1 MSWNGLNTATAAGRQ
16 VNSNLEHQSWIESSN
31 GHCWPAEP
39 STSDS
44 ISPGPWTV
52 LSLGNTALVAT
63 LLHTSTNPN
72 PTPTV
77 GNSQICIFGHFW
89 PPQKSHLE
97 RPEKKSGHSEAIF
110 FAIFGAKSIIS
121 LGTLINLTSI
131 DKYVFWNILMQMC
144 ELTTIGVGLGLVEH
158 PDPVPLVNVQLWETR
173 AYKFW
178 RFFESFFWDYTFHIR
193 SQEITYALLKFQ
205 GSIWG
210 VIRSEIFTNAIIY
223 QSVNLSLSL
232 Y

>member
-1 MSWNGLNTATAAGRQ
+1 MLTAINCVWYISVFLRLNPVFLIEYVLKGLNTATAAGRQ

-63 LLHTSTNPN
+63 LLHTSTDPN
-72 PTPTV
+72 PTPIV

-97 RPEKKSGHSEAIF
+97 RSEKKSEENRLPQKWPFWGDTQCVLHTLRV
-110 FAIFGAKSIIS
+110 IFGP
-121 LGTLINLTSI
+121 
-131 DKYVFWNILMQMC
+131 FW
-144 ELTTIGVGLGLVEH
+144 
-158 PDPVPLVNVQLWETR
+158 PFSPADP
-173 AYKFW
+173 
-178 RFFESFFWDYTFHIR
+178 I
-193 SQEITYALLKFQ
+193 
-205 GSIWG
+205 
-210 VIRSEIFTNAIIY
+210 EIF
-223 QSVNLSLSL
+223 
-232 Y
+232 